1 MELPRLLVVD
11 DDAFVCELVRRAL
24 RDRYVVVVDTAASQ
38 ALERLC
44 DGQRFAAIL
53 CDVMMPGA
61 SGLDLLAHV
70 RRDFPEQAVSFTLLT
85 AAPTEELV
93 ESGVPFLAKPFRRD
107 DLVRFVDAHAITLTS
122 DGGRTARRDHETA
135 R

>member
-24 RDRYVVVVDTAASQ
+24 HGRYVVDVEHAASA

-44 DGQRFAAIL
+44 DGARYAVLL
-53 CDVMMPGA
+53 CDLMMPGA
-61 SGLDLLAHV
+61 SGFELYAHV
-70 RRDFPEQAVSFTLLT
+70 RRDFPEQAAAFTFLT
-85 AAPTEELV
+85 AAPTDELS

-107 DLVRFVDAHAITLTS
+107 ELVRFVDAHSITGTS
-122 DGGRTARRDHETA
+122 RSATAS
-135 R
+135 